1 MPSSKF
7 LTDKVA
13 LVTGASRGLGK
24 TIALA
29 LAAEGAS
36 IAAVAR
42 SEEALK
48 ETVEAI
54 RAAGGTAEPFAL
66 DVSDHAA
73 AEAVVEKIVAR
84 FQHVDVL
91 VNNAGVTRDGLL
103 MRMSSEAWDTVL
115 DTNLKGAFNLTKPVG
130 RLMVKQRAGRI
141 INISSVIG
149 LMGNAGQANYAASKA
164 GLIGFSKSVAREL
177 ASRGITCNVICP
189 GFIETDMTKGLGDDL
204 TKKLLERIPLQ
215 RLGQPEDVAGVVTFL
230 SSPAASYI
238 TGQVLTVDG
247 GMVM

>member
-1 MPSSKF
+1 MNSKF
-7 LTDKVA
+7 LTNQVA

-24 TIALA
+24 AIALA
-29 LAAEGAS
+29 LAQEGAS

-42 SEEALK
+42 SEDALK
-48 ETVEAI
+48 ETLEVI
-54 RAAGGTAEPFAL
+54 RAAGETAEPFAL
-66 DVSDHAA
+66 DVADGAA
-73 AEAVVEKIVAR
+73 VEATVEKITAR
-84 FQHVDVL
+84 FEHIDIL
-91 VNNAGVTRDGLL
+91 INNAGVTRDGLL
-103 MRMSSEAWDTVL
+103 ARMTSEAWDTVIN
-115 DTNLKGAFNLTKPVG
+115 TNLKGAFNLTKPVG

-164 GLIGFSKSVAREL
+164 GLIGFTKSVAREF

-189 GFIETDMTKGLGDDL
+189 GFIETDMTKDLGEDL
-204 TKKLLERIPLQ
+204 RKKLLDRIPLQ
-215 RLGQPEDVAGVVTFL
+215 RLGQPEDVAGAVAFL
-230 SSPAASYI
+230 CSPAASYI

>member
-1 MPSSKF
+1 MKF

-13 LVTGASRGLGK
+13 LITGASRGLGK
-24 TIALA
+24 AIALA

-42 SEEALK
+42 SEDALK
-48 ETVEAI
+48 DTLEAI
-54 RAAGGTAEPFAL
+54 RATGGVAEPYAL
-66 DVSDHAA
+66 DVSDDAA
-73 AEAVVEKIVAR
+73 VEATVEKITAR
-84 FQHVDVL
+84 FQHIDVL

-103 MRMSSEAWDTVL
+103 MRMKSEDWDAVI
-115 DTNLKGAFNLTKPVG
+115 DTNLKGAFHLTKPVG

-164 GLIGFSKSVAREL
+164 GLIGFSKSVAREF
-177 ASRGITCNVICP
+177 ASRNITCNVVCP
-189 GFIETDMTKGLGDDL
+189 GFIETDMTRGLGDDL
-204 TKKLLERIPLQ
+204 RKKLLEKIPLQ
-215 RLGQPEDVAGVVTFL
+215 RLGQPDDVAGVVAFL
-230 SSPAASYI
+230 CSPAANYI
-238 TGQVLTVDG
+238 TGQILTVDG

>member
-1 MPSSKF
+1 MSVKF
-7 LTDKVA
+7 LNAKVA
-13 LVTGASRGLGK
+13 LVTGASRGLGRA
-24 TIALA
+24 IALA

-42 SEEALK
+42 SEEALQP
-48 ETVEAI
+48 TLEAI
-54 RAAGGTAEPFAL
+54 RAAGGVAEPFAL
-66 DVSDHAA
+66 DVADSAA
-73 AEAVVEKIVAR
+73 AETTVEKIIAR
-84 FQHVDVL
+84 FAHIDVL

-103 MRMSSEAWDTVL
+103 MRMSAEAWDTVI

-164 GLIGFSKSVAREL
+164 GLIGFTKSVAREF
-177 ASRGITCNVICP
+177 ASRGITCNVVCP
-189 GFIETDMTKGLGDDL
+189 GFIETDMTKDLSDDL
-204 TKKLLERIPLQ
+204 KTKLLERIPLQ

-230 SSPAASYI
+230 TSPAANYI
-238 TGQVLTVDG
+238 TGQILTVDG